1 LTFYLSFFVFHFSF
15 LLLLLLLQDVT
26 ETRHDTTKP
35 ILDHTHSLARRIGL
49 AQLPLACIVTRFMQ
63 DVWIRLM
70 AQHQFTFAGQQR
82 LFLSGF
88 GCLLLL
94 KILTGIVLAGVS
106 AEHRIHEETSKANQ
120 AEARA
125 EERKNRRNDVKK
137 QRAPSKDLATTQPSS
152 SSSSSSS
159 SSNSSS
165 GNSAAPSSS
174 SSTTLSHRRER
185 RDTHDFEPPPSSMTP
200 SKQPAA

>member
-1 LTFYLSFFVFHFSF
+1 M
-15 LLLLLLLQDVT
+15 T

-159 SSNSSS
+159 SSGSSSSSSSSSSSNSSSS